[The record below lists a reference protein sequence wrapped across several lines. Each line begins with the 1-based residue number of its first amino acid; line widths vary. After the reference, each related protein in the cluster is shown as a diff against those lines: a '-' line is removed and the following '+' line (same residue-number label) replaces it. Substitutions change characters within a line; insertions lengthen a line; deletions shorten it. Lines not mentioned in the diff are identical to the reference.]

1 MALAKQTFDL
11 LGVPVVTSHRFLDG
25 FLGDVQ
31 ARYCFVQGKVD
42 QWVTDIHHLSKMA
55 TPQPQAAYAAFTKSL
70 QCEWIYL

>member
-11 LGVPVVTSHRFLDG
+11 LGVPVVTSHQFLDG

-42 QWVTDIHHLSKMA
+42 QWVTDIHHLSKMT